1 MSIIQDNA
9 TLMAYIPNVVTAV
22 EGEKDLYTKIVPH
35 LTVAEAWFFRNVAS
49 EGAVTTDAAMLFAR
63 SIVACEAFK
72 NAVPSLNVILTQ
84 NGFGIVSNQTTAPA
98 SKERTESLIEALTE
112 QRDNA
117 IEQLVFMLNGQH
129 TRFAGTVF
137 QVYEAQ
143 RMQGETKHL
152 FDKFI
157 EQRSAILRLQTALCN
172 EVLSAEVL
180 QQMVDNTYTDEAS
193 RSVAIEYL
201 FSLVPDIIVRQLK
214 GEDCKEDIRR
224 VVDYIRTNPTAFPNW
239 ATSQAAKHWEDHTFK
254 NDKKYGGYWL

>member
-1 MSIIQDNA
+1 MQLINDNA
-9 TLMAYIPNVVTAV
+9 TLVAYIPNVVSAV
-22 EGEKDLYTKIVPH
+22 EGEDNLFKKITPQ
-35 LTVAEAWFFRNVAS
+35 LTTAEAWFFRNIVKESAI
-49 EGAVTTDAAMLFAR
+49 TTDAQKLFAR
-63 SIVACEAFK
+63 SAVASEAFRT
-72 NAVPSLNVILTQ
+72 AIPSLNVILTP

-98 SKERTESLIEALTE
+98 SKERTESLIEALIA

-129 TRFAGTVF
+129 TKFFGTVF

-180 QQMVDNTYTDEAS
+180 QQMVNNTYTDEAS

>member
-112 QRDNA
+112 QRDTA
-117 IEQLVFMLNGQH
+117 IEQLVFLLHGQH
-129 TRFAGTVF
+129 TRFFGTVF

-143 RMQGETKHL
+143 RMQGEIKHL

-157 EQRSAILRLQTALCN
+157 EQRSAIIRLQTALCK

-180 QQMVDNTYTDEAS
+180 QQMVNNTYTDEAS
-193 RSVAIEYL
+193 RSVAISYL
-201 FSLVPDIIVRQLK
+201 FTLVPEIIVRQLK
-214 GEDCKEDIRR
+214 GEDCMDDIRR
-224 VVDYIRTNPTAFPNW
+224 VVDYLRNNPTAFPNW
-239 ATSQAAKHWEDHTFK
+239 ATSQAAKNWGDYTFK
-254 NDKKYGGYWL
+254 NDKNSGGYWL

>member
-1 MSIIQDNA
+1 MNIIQDNA

-98 SKERTESLIEALTE
+98 SKERTESLIEALIE

-117 IEQLVFMLNGQH
+117 IEQLVFMLNGEH

-137 QVYEAQ
+137 QVFEAQ
-143 RMQGETKHL
+143 RMQGFTKHL
-152 FDKFI
+152 FDKFT
-157 EQRSAILRLQTALCN
+157 EQRSAIFRLQTALCN
-172 EVLSAEVL
+172 DVLSSEVL
-180 QQMVDNTYTDEAS
+180 QQLVSDTYTDETS
-193 RSVAIEYL
+193 RSEAISYL
-201 FSLVPDIIVRQLK
+201 FALVPDIIIRQLK
-214 GEDCKEDIRR
+214 GEACKEDIRR
-224 VVDYIRTNPTAFPNW
+224 VVDYLRTHTTAFPHW
-239 ATSQAAKHWEDHTFK
+239 AGSQAAKNWKDHTYK
-254 NDKKYGGYWL
+254 NDKNSGGYWL